1 MTVLPDL
8 TAAGAYMAHHSRSF
22 RFAAMTLPAASRGR
36 IERVY
41 AWCRHTDNIVDVPS
55 AAPNVSADE
64 IDRELDAWLASS
76 RAAFNGEATG
86 DRLTDAVMADLR
98 ESGGSFEFPEALVR
112 GVRSDL
118 RFAFF
123 ETTDSLRAYT
133 YDVAAVV
140 GLWLSSLFG
149 VRDPAMLERAAALG
163 HAMQLTNILRD
174 VGEDLA
180 CGRIYLP
187 LDRLRAH
194 GVTLFDLYAMR
205 GRRWPITAA
214 YHDVIED
221 LISRAEADYA
231 LAWEAIPE
239 LPGEFGRC
247 VAVAASIYAGIHD
260 EIRANGYDNFNRRA
274 RTSFPKKLK
283 LASRGLQAVVF
294 PPGWTNRHPKR
305 PLMHKLPSVMELSR
319 GDVDFTI
326 SPSCS
331 CSVSVQPTPQ
341 YGQIVSTAV

>member
-1 MTVLPDL
+1 MTMSPDVS
-8 TAAGAYMAHHSRSF
+8 TAGAYMAHHSRSF
-22 RFAAMTLPAASRGR
+22 RFAALTLPTASRVR

-55 AAPNVSADE
+55 TAPNISADD
-64 IDRELDAWLASS
+64 IDRELDAWLAKS
-76 RAAFNGEATG
+76 RAAFNGAVTG
-86 DRLTDAVMADLR
+86 DRLTDAVMTDLR
-98 ESGGSFEFPEALVR
+98 ESGGSFDFPEALVR

-118 RFAFF
+118 RFSFF
-123 ETTDSLRAYT
+123 ETSDDLRAYT

-140 GLWLSSLFG
+140 GLWLSALFG

-180 CGRIYLP
+180 SGRIYLP
-187 LDRLRAH
+187 LERLRAR
-194 GVTLFDLYAMR
+194 GVSLFDLYAMR
-205 GRRWPITAA
+205 SRRWPITTA
-214 YHDVIED
+214 YREVIED
-221 LISRAEADYA
+221 LISRADADYA

-239 LPGEFGRC
+239 LPAEFARC

-283 LASRGLQAVVF
+283 LAARGLQRVVL
-294 PPGWTNRHPKR
+294 PPGWTKRQPKR
-305 PLMHKLPSVMELSR
+305 PLMHKFPRVMELSS

-331 CSVSVQPTPQ
+331 CNVNVQPTPQ